1 MYKLDDNCNIT
12 LPKGDTMLFNV
23 DIQGGEFPAGTV
35 AVFGVKNAKR
45 TVLSKV
51 FTIVDNRVVVRLTN
65 ADTRNLPTGRY
76 NWDIRIVTDPEYD
89 EEGNVRAEDDS
100 DDVISIFSG
109 SMPLFEIVEVVIDV

>member
-1 MYKLDDNCNIT
+1 
-12 LPKGDTMLFNV
+12 MLFNV

-65 ADTRNLPTGRY
+65 ADTRNLPTGKY